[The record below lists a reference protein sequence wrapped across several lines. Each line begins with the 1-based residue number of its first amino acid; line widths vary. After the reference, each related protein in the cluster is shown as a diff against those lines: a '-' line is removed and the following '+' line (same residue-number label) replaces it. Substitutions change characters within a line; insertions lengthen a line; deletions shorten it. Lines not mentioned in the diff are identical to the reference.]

1 MANGYIIASKT
12 FAVHDGTFCKRYYY
26 FVQIHWEGTNMSS
39 QCRACYCINQIRHSV
54 SMYIVLNI
62 QLHDCAIMLALFAMT
77 YIYIYISQVE
87 GDLILTTALTPHD
100 TSTIPLWQLKS
111 SSARAFMHLNDDG
124 IIGLYA
130 AASDDMT
137 AATAQQLQLPLT
149 TANSNTINSKDTPV
163 VAVASVERSL
173 QDTATVSKL
182 LSGDHHRAP
191 YNWTS
196 PKRTYTLEVSQ
207 GGKNVL
213 LYHSDTGNV
222 VWQLNDVGPGSP
234 VRQEIVNGSYVYA
247 DLIMNV
253 STASNLLV
261 AHTTTHAVILVNSVL
276 AMHSSM
282 YALREVIAI
291 RSYYA
296 HTVLYLHCTCA
307 AENWQS

>member
-1 MANGYIIASKT
+1 VAAK
-12 FAVHDGTFCKRYYY
+12 VKQCK
-26 FVQIHWEGTNMSS
+26 S
-39 QCRACYCINQIRHSV
+39 
-54 SMYIVLNI
+54 I
-62 QLHDCAIMLALFAMT
+62 Q
-77 YIYIYISQVE
+77 
-87 GDLILTTALTPHD
+87 
-100 TSTIPLWQLKS
+100 
-111 SSARAFMHLNDDG
+111 HLNDDG

-163 VAVASVERSL
+163 VVVASVGRSL
-173 QDTATVSKL
+173 QQTAAVSKL

-207 GGKNVL
+207 GDKHVL

-253 STASNLLV
+253 SSASILLV
-261 AHTTTHAVILVNSVL
+261 AHMTTHCCWLGEQCACCV
-276 AMHSSM
+276 APCYTQQH
-282 YALREVIAI
+282 
-291 RSYYA
+291 A
-296 HTVLYLHCTCA
+296 HVA
-307 AENWQS
+307 